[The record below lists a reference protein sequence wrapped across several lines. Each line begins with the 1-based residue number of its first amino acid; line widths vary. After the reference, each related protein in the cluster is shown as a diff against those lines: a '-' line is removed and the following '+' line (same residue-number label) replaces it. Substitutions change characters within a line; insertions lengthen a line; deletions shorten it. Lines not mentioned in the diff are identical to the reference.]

1 MIAKVLA
8 GVKSLPIATNIKKVA
23 FKINI
28 GLIQTDN
35 TLRQLI
41 KNLVFKVLI
50 S

>member
-8 GVKSLPIATNIKKVA
+8 GVKSLPIATNIKNVA